1 MNKFITALFLSFSFL
16 LTSQAHAAVSPLSIA
31 IVPPLQFPSDDFT
44 ITGLRASVLYGK
56 HQDVYGIDLGLIG
69 NVTTQTFVG
78 IGLAGGFNMTTGQ
91 TTAIGGQIAGIANY
105 NTSQTKVVGVQA
117 ALGMNYNGGE
127 TSVSGLQLALV
138 NMSAHTTI
146 YGFQLGAYNKAKAVY
161 GFQIG
166 LVNECENL
174 HGLQI
179 GLMNFHKNGVF
190 SVSPILNFGF

>member
-1 MNKFITALFLSFSFL
+1 MNKYISFALLSLSFLFI
-16 LTSQAHAAVSPLSIA
+16 SQAHAAVSPLSIA

-56 HQDVYGIDLGLIG
+56 HQDIYGIDLGLIG

-78 IGLAGGFNMTTGQ
+78 IGIAGGFNMTSGH
-91 TTAIGGQIAGIANY
+91 TTAIGGQIAGLANY
-105 NTSQTKVVGVQA
+105 NTAQTKVYGVQA

-127 TSVSGLQLALV
+127 TSVTGLQFALA
-138 NMSAHTTI
+138 NISGHTTI
-146 YGFQLGAYNKAKAVY
+146 YGFQVGVYNKAKAVY

-166 LVNECENL
+166 LINECDNL

-179 GLMNFHKNGVF
+179 GFLNFHKDGLF
-190 SVSPILNFGF
+190 AVSPILNFGF